1 MGQTNHQALAGAATR
16 DVVRPMPEP
25 PRQPVTA
32 GTVHEL
38 EHSGASGEVVEIAR
52 DLAES
57 AERH

>member
-1 MGQTNHQALAGAATR
+1 
-16 DVVRPMPEP
+16 MPEP